1 MRFNFFLI
9 YKRNRL
15 RQVIKAHNYLSNNNN
30 LHLINTIFLEC
41 ISKPILT
48 NHYENKVGITENSL
62 NQYLVVRLFN
72 KKLISSLL
80 IGYMNPSKKVIC
92 IMPTKWIDVI
102 ENHGITVNRFLSKIF
117 FLSICFMYIC
127 FGIKTFLKTFLEIFL
142 NKSNLD
148 KKIDFH
154 FHKLQ
159 PNNFSDDETDKERKN
174 IINWFKNKYHKDF
187 SFTFSII
194 QKKKKYFNY
203 LTHKI
208 IPSDLKPLS
217 FCQTLSFLILGFKYI
232 MFSILNLIKGNFS
245 YSIMFHEV
253 MILNKLKCNSKNALA
268 KEYFFNNTSY
278 IYRPLWTYEAEKR
291 GSKITLYFYSANIE
305 PFIIDD
311 IQTPANYGYKIMSW
325 PNYLVWNESHAEFIK
340 SCDKTKSS
348 ITIVGP
354 IYFSDCKEKKIYIP
368 KKTIALFDVTP
379 PRISLLSALG
389 PVANYYNYDV
399 CKDFLEK
406 VYQVAKKNNYTILF
420 KQKRKVSKLFSD
432 RRHENYISNFINLKN
447 VITINSDTNAYHL
460 IKEVK
465 GVISMPFTSTDII
478 AKHLGKPSI
487 FFDPSKRM
495 KKRTHNDFKD
505 ESNILSS
512 VKELDNWFQSLI
524 NI

>member
-80 IGYMNPSKKVIC
+80 IGYMNPSKKIIC

-159 PNNFSDDETDKERKN
+159 PNNFSDDETDKKRKN

-194 QKKKKYFNY
+194 QKKKK
-203 LTHKI
+203 
-208 IPSDLKPLS
+208 
-217 FCQTLSFLILGFKYI
+217 
-232 MFSILNLIKGNFS
+232 
-245 YSIMFHEV
+245 
-253 MILNKLKCNSKNALA
+253 
-268 KEYFFNNTSY
+268 
-278 IYRPLWTYEAEKR
+278 
-291 GSKITLYFYSANIE
+291 
-305 PFIIDD
+305 
-311 IQTPANYGYKIMSW
+311 
-325 PNYLVWNESHAEFIK
+325 
-340 SCDKTKSS
+340 
-348 ITIVGP
+348 
-354 IYFSDCKEKKIYIP
+354 
-368 KKTIALFDVTP
+368 
-379 PRISLLSALG
+379 
-389 PVANYYNYDV
+389 
-399 CKDFLEK
+399 
-406 VYQVAKKNNYTILF
+406 
-420 KQKRKVSKLFSD
+420 
-432 RRHENYISNFINLKN
+432 
-447 VITINSDTNAYHL
+447 
-460 IKEVK
+460 
-465 GVISMPFTSTDII
+465 
-478 AKHLGKPSI
+478 
-487 FFDPSKRM
+487 
-495 KKRTHNDFKD
+495 
-505 ESNILSS
+505 
-512 VKELDNWFQSLI
+512 
-524 NI
+524 